1 MKRFS
6 KYAALG
12 SLVVLIAVMAVATVV
27 EKMMNTSY
35 VAQCVYGSLWFVA
48 LWMWCVA
55 WSLVYGWLVRRT
67 LRWPVVV
74 LHAAWVV
81 ILCGAFLTH
90 VWGRRGTLHLRE
102 GQPVSAYVDGRGHST
117 KMPFTLVL
125 ERFSVSYYP
134 GTQAPMDYKSRLR
147 LTEADR
153 QSFSGEVSMNHV
165 WRHRGYRFYQSGYDA
180 DGRGAVLLVAYD
192 PWGIGVSYA
201 GYALLWLSWL
211 VLLCNGAGRFRRLLR
226 HPWLRRGVA
235 CVALL

>member
-27 EKMMNTSY
+27 EKVMNTSY

-67 LRWPVVV
+67 LRWPVVM

-90 VWGRRGTLHLRE
+90 VWGRRGTLHCVKASRF
-102 GQPVSAYVDGRGHST
+102 RC
-117 KMPFTLVL
+117 MPTGGDIP
-125 ERFSVSYYP
+125 RRC
-134 GTQAPMDYKSRLR
+134 RLR
-147 LTEADR
+147 
-153 QSFSGEVSMNHV
+153 SCSSG
-165 WRHRGYRFYQSGYDA
+165 F
-180 DGRGAVLLVAYD
+180 
-192 PWGIGVSYA
+192 P
-201 GYALLWLSWL
+201 
-211 VLLCNGAGRFRRLLR
+211 
-226 HPWLRRGVA
+226 
-235 CVALL
+235 